1 MAETEEGGEKEEEEE
16 DEEEEQKNSDGFRME
31 EVSPPREKKRRKK
44 ARERDKKRRRE
55 EESEDLD
62 EVRDPLMVFGSDI
75 LMMILT
81 NLDARS
87 VARSLLVSR
96 GWCRVASSDRLWSP
110 KCEELWLGKAHIP
123 RISMVQGIT
132 RLQAYSFSIMD
143 GKRRRILMDDLCD
156 HTWEFR
162 FKKTAPPYWLNLDPS
177 WKGTGPPMHRYFHPD
192 GTQTAD
198 PTDKVWGGH
207 ECRYSLVTSFVDEGR
222 IREHY
227 VRINRWPRMS
237 VSRKEDWS
245 WELSNHLYCYSSVP
259 DADKNGGT
267 GPFYSVWQ
275 ETSY

>member
-1 MAETEEGGEKEEEEE
+1 MQLYPSVSLSKREMAETEEGGEKEEEEE

-110 KCEELWLGKAHIP
+110 KVSLFILLIP
-123 RISMVQGIT
+123 F
-132 RLQAYSFSIMD
+132 L
-143 GKRRRILMDDLCD
+143 
-156 HTWEFR
+156 
-162 FKKTAPPYWLNLDPS
+162 
-177 WKGTGPPMHRYFHPD
+177 
-192 GTQTAD
+192 
-198 PTDKVWGGH
+198 
-207 ECRYSLVTSFVDEGR
+207 
-222 IREHY
+222 
-227 VRINRWPRMS
+227 
-237 VSRKEDWS
+237 
-245 WELSNHLYCYSSVP
+245 
-259 DADKNGGT
+259 
-267 GPFYSVWQ
+267 
-275 ETSY
+275 